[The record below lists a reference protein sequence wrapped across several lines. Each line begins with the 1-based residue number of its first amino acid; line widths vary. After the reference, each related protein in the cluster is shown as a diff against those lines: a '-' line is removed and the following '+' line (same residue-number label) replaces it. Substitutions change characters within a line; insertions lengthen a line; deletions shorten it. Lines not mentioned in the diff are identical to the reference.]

1 MQYALAREKAAMQNE
16 VETQR
21 LTLEQNESA
30 EEVLSRQLENKKL
43 QQDHNNEIKKAEQ
56 DLEKRNMGDQ
66 NMLKHKAISMALGAY
81 AGKYVEKCRMTN
93 LSKDDPSSAVLAG
106 LLAKY
111 DIAKQAVGANE

>member
-43 QQDHNNEIKKAEQ
+43 QQDHNNEIKKAE
-56 DLEKRNMGDQ
+56 
-66 NMLKHKAISMALGAY
+66 
-81 AGKYVEKCRMTN
+81 
-93 LSKDDPSSAVLAG
+93 
-106 LLAKY
+106 
-111 DIAKQAVGANE
+111 